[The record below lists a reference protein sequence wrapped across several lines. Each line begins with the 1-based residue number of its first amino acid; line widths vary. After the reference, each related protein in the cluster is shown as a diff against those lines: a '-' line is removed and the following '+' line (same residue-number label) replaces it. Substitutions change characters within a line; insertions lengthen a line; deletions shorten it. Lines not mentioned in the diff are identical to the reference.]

1 MTKNVFIIAIV
12 LLLSNCSSNN
22 SLVQNPITG
31 EESTPGIF
39 SKDSKK
45 GVNLKDF
52 FSLQKNPGG
61 NFNVNVFLWRA
72 TLDILSIA
80 PLISTDAFGG
90 TIISDWYINKN
101 IKNQRIKITAFILT
115 QELRSDGI
123 KVKVHIQNF
132 KNNVWSE
139 TFQDNNLSN
148 KIEENIL
155 NEARNLRI
163 NSLNKK

>member
-1 MTKNVFIIAIV
+1 MYKKILIIPLII
-12 LLLSNCSSNN
+12 LLSNCSSNN
-22 SLVQNPITG
+22 SSVRNPITG
-31 EESTPGIF
+31 KESKPGLF

-45 GVNLKDF
+45 GVNLTEL
-52 FSLQKNPGG
+52 FSAKNNADGII
-61 NFNVNVFLWRA
+61 NVNAFLWRA
-72 TLDILSIA
+72 SLNILSIA
-80 PLISTDAFGG
+80 PLISTDALGG

-101 IKNQRIKITAFILT
+101 IKNQRLKITAFILT
-115 QELRSDGI
+115 QEFRSYGI

-139 TFQDNNLSN
+139 TFTDNDLAN

-155 NEARNLRI
+155 NEARNIRI